1 MWEAFISSVI
11 FSILGEIADKTQLI
25 ILGLSLKYKA
35 PFRVFLG
42 ALAGHALMDGIA
54 IVLGYYFGF
63 VFSSNMSILGKIV
76 GSLFILFGL
85 WGLLKRYIIKGKK
98 EKENK
103 VRHSMP
109 FIATFLTILVVEI
122 GDKTQIASGLLA
134 AKYLQPIP
142 IVLGV
147 VLGLAITIGLNVFV
161 GRKLAEKLPRNVI
174 RTASYILFILFGLFT
189 LLF

>member
-1 MWEAFISSVI
+1 MLEAFISAVVFSV
-11 FSILGEIADKTQLI
+11 LGEIADKTQLI

-35 PFRVFLG
+35 PFKVFLG
-42 ALAGHALMDGIA
+42 ALAGHAVMDGIA
-54 IVLGYYFGF
+54 IIIGYYFGF
-63 VFSSNMSILGKIV
+63 VFSSNMSILDEIV

-85 WGLLKRYIIKGKK
+85 WGLLKRYIIKSRK

-109 FIATFLTILVVEI
+109 LIATFLTILVVEI

-142 IVLGV
+142 IILGV
-147 VLGLAITIGLNVFV
+147 IVGLAITIGLNVFV
-161 GRKLAEKLPRNVI
+161 GRKLAEKLPRNTI